1 MTKKTVFKKLPKG
14 CQKVVTKIM
23 NMLMY
28 NSVLRFAIQTFQGQF
43 LAAVL
48 ALKILTLN
56 IHAASA
62 TTLIIQGVTLMV
74 LLGFFVFQA
83 VFVMRNREN
92 LHKASIANRFD
103 SLYKDVNL
111 YKPGRL

>member
-1 MTKKTVFKKLPKG
+1 
-14 CQKVVTKIM
+14 
-23 NMLMY
+23 
-28 NSVLRFAIQTFQGQF
+28 
-43 LAAVL
+43 
-48 ALKILTLN
+48 
-56 IHAASA
+56 
-62 TTLIIQGVTLMV
+62 MV